1 MLPDQNSS
9 ERHGENAQ
17 PSRQYV
23 VPFHDESGSAVES
36 HSSVFIRGLRR
47 RSTRLS
53 GEKIHLH
60 VTTTTEITENDFC
73 VENVING
80 SSATIV
86 KTTTPFK
93 KYILLLDTVF
103 HGESSHFY
111 FFFKSGYVKVLSR
124 GWPLQNV
131 VHLPCKG
138 HFPWVSN
145 CQRYDTNGGRKD
157 EEKKKR
163 EGVKQTKKRSRRR
176 I

>member
-1 MLPDQNSS
+1 MRKP
-9 ERHGENAQ
+9 A
-17 PSRQYV
+17 RQYV

-36 HSSVFIRGLRR
+36 HSSVFIRSLRR

-60 VTTTTEITENDFC
+60 VTTPTEITENDFC

-86 KTTTPFK
+86 KTTTPLK

-111 FFFKSGYVKVLSR
+111 FFLNQVTLRCLR
-124 GWPLQNV
+124 GV
-131 VHLPCKG
+131 DHYKMSYT
-138 HFPWVSN
+138 FPVRATFHESAIA
-145 CQRYDTNGGRKD
+145 NGTIRMVGER
-157 EEKKKR
+157 
-163 EGVKQTKKRSRRR
+163 TKRRR
-176 I
+176 NEKG